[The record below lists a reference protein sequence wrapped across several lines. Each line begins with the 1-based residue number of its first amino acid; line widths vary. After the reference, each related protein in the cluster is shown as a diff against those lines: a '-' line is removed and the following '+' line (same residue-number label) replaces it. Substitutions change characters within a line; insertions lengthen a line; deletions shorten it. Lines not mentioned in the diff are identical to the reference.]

1 MAIISVTVDVDI
13 FYVGGGVSK
22 AGDIL
27 INAIKKHYV
36 NLAHFAVKNVEIE
49 AAQLLN
55 DAGMLGAAG
64 LVK

>member
-1 MAIISVTVDVDI
+1 MSIINVTVDVDV

-27 INAIKKHYV
+27 IDNIKKHYV
-36 NLAHFAVKNVEIE
+36 NLAHFAVKNVKIE